1 MQSKWADDAA
11 RDFVARYGDQWGE
24 DLALRT
30 YTSQL
35 LGQDPALVLHGGGN
49 TSVKST
55 STNVL
60 GKETAIIHV
69 KASGFDLASIS
80 PEGHS
85 ALLLEPLLELRS
97 VSSLND
103 EEMTREV
110 RGRLVDYRS
119 ANPSI
124 EALVHAFI
132 PAKYIDHTHADAV
145 LTLTNQVGGWE
156 KVAEAL
162 GSDVVI
168 IDYIKPGF
176 DLARVMAEAFEANPG
191 KRAAV
196 WMQHGIMTWGE
207 TARESYETMIEMV
220 NRAEQYTARTT
231 RKLQPFQ
238 TTGLEEAQQRWT
250 DLAPVLRGL
259 LAARTGD
266 TDHPFR
272 QIITAPLIN
281 REILDFLDCHE
292 AGDLVK
298 TPPLTSD
305 HLIRTKAFPLW
316 IDRFNWTD
324 PAESRDQL
332 EKAVNAFRRDY
343 EAYIDRHSSSSP
355 SKGRER
361 LDTNPRVILIRGVGA
376 ICTGTNIDE
385 ASTCRDITAQTIAA
399 KAKIA
404 GMGTYRGMEDDQLF
418 AMEFRG
424 LQQAK
429 LSSGRR
435 ALEGKVAVVT
445 GAAGAIGSGICR
457 RLLAEGCHVAVTD
470 LAGAP
475 LNSLAE
481 ELTAV
486 HGRRVAGI
494 PVDVADPKSVTAGFE
509 QVSALWG
516 GVDLVI
522 INAGI
527 AHVSSL
533 AEMKLE
539 TFQKLERVNVEG
551 TLNLLS
557 ESGRHFE
564 RQGSGGDII
573 LISTKNVFAPGAKF
587 GAYSATKAGSHQL
600 ARIAS
605 LELAGIGVRVNM
617 VAPDAVFSEG
627 SRKSG
632 LWAEVG
638 PDRMKARGLSED
650 QLHEYY
656 RSRNLLKSPVTAE
669 HVANAVMYFATRQ
682 SPTTGATIPV
692 DGGLPDATPR

>member
-1 MQSKWADDAA
+1 MQSRWCDDTAKEY
-11 RDFVARYGDQWGE
+11 VARYGAQWGE

-35 LGQDPALVLHGGGN
+35 LGQDSALVLHGGGN
-49 TSVKST
+49 TSVKSI

-60 GKETAIIHV
+60 GKETPVIHV

-85 ALLLEPLLELRS
+85 ALQLGALLELRS

-103 EEMTREV
+103 EEMIREV
-110 RGRLVDYRS
+110 RSRLVDYRS

-132 PAKYIDHTHADAV
+132 PAKFIDHTHADAV
-145 LTLTNQVGGWE
+145 LALTNQVGGRE

-162 GSDVVI
+162 GDDVVI

-176 DLARVMAEAFEANPG
+176 DLARVMAEAFEAHPG

-196 WMQHGIMTWGE
+196 WMQHGIITWGE
-207 TARESYETMIEMV
+207 TARESYQTMIEMV
-220 NRAEQYTARTT
+220 NRAEQYIAREASP
-231 RKLQPFQ
+231 LQPFQ
-238 TTGLEEAQQRWT
+238 TTSVDEAQLRWT
-250 DLAPVLRGL
+250 KLAPIVRGL
-259 LAARTGD
+259 LAERTED
-266 TDHPFR
+266 PDHPFR
-272 QIITAPLIN
+272 QVITAPLIS
-281 REILDFLDCHE
+281 REILDLLDCHE
-292 AGDLVK
+292 AADLVK

-316 IDRFNWTD
+316 IGRFD
-324 PAESRDQL
+324 FADAAEAKEQL
-332 EKAVNAFRRDY
+332 EKAIKSFRRDY
-343 EAYIDRHSSSSP
+343 EAYIERHSAS
-355 SKGRER
+355 RANEDDHHD
-361 LDTNPRVILIRGVGA
+361 LNPRVILIRGVGA
-376 ICTGTNIDE
+376 ICTGPNIDE
-385 ASTCRDITAQTIAA
+385 ASVCCDITSQTLAT
-399 KAKIA
+399 KARIA
-404 GMGTYRGMEDDQLF
+404 GMGTYRGLEEDQLF

-429 LSSGRR
+429 LSSRR
-435 ALEGKVAVVT
+435 RVLEGKVAIVT

-475 LNSLAE
+475 LDSLAG
-481 ELTAV
+481 ELAAA

-494 PVDVADPKSVTAGFE
+494 PVDVSDPQSVAAGFE
-509 QVSALWG
+509 QISALWG

-533 AEMKLE
+533 ADMKLE

-669 HVANAVMYFATRQ
+669 HVANAVMYFASRQ
-682 SPTTGATIPV
+682 TPTTGATIPV